1 MDWTV
6 VVSKNREKLARV
18 LAALVKM
25 AGLSETRTHLPRHI
39 HRAVLRLLRPAES
52 AARRLII
59 IAARGLVVS
68 LPKPRP
74 PRPKPK
80 TSFVKKGSTRSGIV
94 LPRGM
99 SEAQFRA
106 LMTGGDVKAPTKSGF
121 RRLPLADPLSRFR
134 RRRRSRPAP
143 AVRPFEY
150 YEPLDATRL
159 GFRLQAVG
167 DVLDN
172 LPVYAQRFARWK
184 IRRDAAG
191 AQNKELR
198 DAGRIRRSSPL
209 KPGRAPGS
217 LKKPKHEVHDVL
229 ADLQHFARLSLERP
243 DTS

>member
-6 VVSKNREKLARV
+6 VVTKNREMLVGV

-25 AGLSETRTHLPRHI
+25 AGLSESRTHLPRHV
-39 HRAVLRLLRPAES
+39 HRAVLRLLRPAEA

-59 IAARGLVVS
+59 IAARGLKVT

-74 PRPKPK
+74 PRAKPK
-80 TSFVKKGSTRSGIV
+80 TSFAKKGSTRSGIV

-99 SEAQFRA
+99 TEAQFRA
-106 LMTGGDVKAPTKSGF
+106 LMTGGDGEKKPARPGF

-134 RRRRSRPAP
+134 RRRRYRPAP

-172 LPVYAQRFARWK
+172 LPAYAKRFARWK
-184 IRRDAAG
+184 AR
-191 AQNKELR
+191 R
-198 DAGRIRRSSPL
+198 DAGRIKRTSPL

-217 LKKPKHEVHDVL
+217 LKKRTHEVHDLL
-229 ADLQHFARLSLERP
+229 ADLQHFAWLSLQPP

>member
-1 MDWTV
+1 MDWNV
-6 VVSKNREKLARV
+6 VVTKNREMLV
-18 LAALVKM
+18 GILAALVAM

-59 IAARGLVVS
+59 IAARGLVVT

-99 SEAQFRA
+99 TEAQFRA

-134 RRRRSRPAP
+134 RRRRYRPAP

-184 IRRDAAG
+184 ARRAAG
-191 AQNKELR
+191 C
-198 DAGRIRRSSPL
+198 IRRSSPL

-217 LKKPKHEVHDVL
+217 LKKPKHEVHDLL
-229 ADLQHFARLSLERP
+229 ADLQHFAWLSLQGH